1 MDNTG
6 FEQTDFSPE
15 AAGEPGALGDLGQ
28 DGYGDAPPV
37 DPLMGQDAPKKKHTG
52 VVVLIVVVGL
62 AIGSLFSMHTLTKVT
77 AASGRNA
84 ETERT
89 VENFLK
95 AMGGG
100 GGSPSDTGEAT
111 DALVEGH
118 REVVDVL
125 SDDYTRHQV
134 KDLAR
139 NPFDL
144 MSTGPVTG
152 DLSGADGDYARAK
165 RRDDIEKAAEKFQ
178 LKSVIMGSRPLANIN
193 GRIVR
198 LNQVIPVEG
207 SRTVGTIRFRVA
219 SISPDS
225 VTVVAE
231 DPQLELR
238 VEKVLQLKR

>member
-1 MDNTG
+1 M
-6 FEQTDFSPE
+6 EQTQFSPD
-15 AAGEPGALGDLGQ
+15 AGGEPGALGDLGQ

-77 AASGRNA
+77 AASGRNS
-84 ETERT
+84 ETEQT
-89 VENFLK
+89 IETFLK
-95 AMGGG
+95 GMSGGG
-100 GGSPSDTGEAT
+100 PAANPGNSS
-111 DALVEGH
+111 DALVKGH
-118 REVVDVL
+118 QEVVDVL
-125 SDDYTRHQV
+125 KDDYTRHQV
-134 KDLAR
+134 KELAR

-144 MSTGPVTG
+144 MSSGSVTG

-207 SRTVGTIRFRVA
+207 SRSVGTIKFRVA